1 MLEEFLLVHV
11 GLLTSFF
18 CKIHATLPL
27 RVFFFKL
34 LNFKFYRFLES
45 GNSFSVIRIWPN
57 ILQLSL
63 PVGQKCRLCT
73 KRHLH
78 ALLLMPKNSLQ
89 YYFSIFCL
97 VHACRSNILTY
108 NRTQD
113 SYFKNTVGFMY
124 AMLYHGIS
132 DQWLS

>member
-45 GNSFSVIRIWPN
+45 GNSFSVIRI
-57 ILQLSL
+57 
-63 PVGQKCRLCT
+63 
-73 KRHLH
+73 
-78 ALLLMPKNSLQ
+78 
-89 YYFSIFCL
+89 
-97 VHACRSNILTY
+97 
-108 NRTQD
+108 
-113 SYFKNTVGFMY
+113 
-124 AMLYHGIS
+124 
-132 DQWLS
+132 